1 MCIRTFPSLL
11 KLKARLL
18 HTQRTFFSSSYQLAC
33 CRSQPV
39 YMLIYI
45 VLQILLTVICANYI
59 LPQLLKLL
67 FYIELPFFVSAYL
80 LATNQ
85 FV

>member
-1 MCIRTFPSLL
+1 
-11 KLKARLL
+11 
-18 HTQRTFFSSSYQLAC
+18 
-33 CRSQPV
+33 
-39 YMLIYI
+39 MLIYI